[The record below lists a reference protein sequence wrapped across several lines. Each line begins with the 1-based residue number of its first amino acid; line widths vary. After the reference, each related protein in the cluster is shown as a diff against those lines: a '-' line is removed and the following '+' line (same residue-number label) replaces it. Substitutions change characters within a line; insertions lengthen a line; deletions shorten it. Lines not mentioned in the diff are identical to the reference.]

1 MTRYLLSAA
10 VGAFA
15 GILWLLFLGVP
26 WLIPSYLSLRDDLQ
40 TARAAAAGQ
49 AEAFDASEMIRK
61 DENQTAI
68 EAVSNGRQSC
78 EAEIASVTAVYEAA
92 LRNALG
98 GTDNEI
104 SNVQPNGGRAIRPP
118 GGLRDHPAMGEN

>member
-1 MTRYLLSAA
+1 MTRLIASAV

-40 TARAAAAGQ
+40 TAQAAAAGQ
-49 AEAFDASEMIRK
+49 AEAFDASELIRK

-104 SNVQPNGGRAIRPP
+104 SNANPNGGRAIRPP
-118 GGLRDHPAMGEN
+118 GGLRDNPAMGEN